1 MGNVAFVQDQVLEA
15 FCAEAGELSRAAAEL
30 SDAEWDRPTRCAPWS
45 VRDLVAHIRVA
56 IGWVPGM
63 LSALAPER
71 AEVSAAQYYRADQ
84 RFATEL
90 NAARVALAQ
99 DHAASQVT
107 GAALAE
113 DFAVAWQQVARLCRQ
128 EPVRRVVRTRHGDA
142 MLLSDFMVTRV
153 VEIAV
158 HGLDIAD
165 ALRRRPWLTRP
176 AADLVQELLL
186 GPGWATATAELGW
199 NPERCLRK
207 ATGREPLSV
216 AETRAVNRL
225 GIRWLTLG

>member
-1 MGNVAFVQDQVLEA
+1 
-15 FCAEAGELSRAAAEL
+15 
-30 SDAEWDRPTRCAPWS
+30 
-45 VRDLVAHIRVA
+45 VRDVVAHVRVV

-63 LSALAPER
+63 VAAAAPDR
-71 AEVSAAQYYRADQ
+71 AEVSATQYYRADQ
-84 RFATEL
+84 RFAPDL

-99 DHAASQVT
+99 DHAATQVT
-107 GAALAE
+107 VAALAE

-128 EPVRRVVRTRHGDA
+128 QPVRRVVRTRHGDA
-142 MLLSDFMVTRV
+142 MLLSDFVITRV

-158 HGLDIAD
+158 HGLDVAD
-165 ALRRRPWLTRP
+165 ALGRRSWLTRP

-186 GPGWATATAELGW
+186 GPGWATATAQLGW
-199 NPERCLRK
+199 DPARCLRK
-207 ATGREPLSV
+207 ATGRDPLDL